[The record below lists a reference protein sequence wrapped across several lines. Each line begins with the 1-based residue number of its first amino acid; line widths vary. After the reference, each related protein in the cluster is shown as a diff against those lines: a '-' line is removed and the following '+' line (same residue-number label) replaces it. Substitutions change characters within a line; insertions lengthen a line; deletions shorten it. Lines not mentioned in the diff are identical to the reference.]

1 MAKLLDK
8 TGWKKI
14 DWLLIANI
22 VALVL
27 VGLISITAAT
37 ASPATGEEA
46 TLAEKLANLNF
57 STVWRQFV
65 WFLVGAVAMIGVFAI
80 DYNYLK
86 DITPV
91 LYWANVIILMLLFA
105 LATVTKNTVSWYK
118 FGNIGFQPSE
128 LAKISTILMLARM
141 LAARSGEEKITSFRE
156 FFHLAKYAL
165 IPFVLIAVQPDLGT
179 AMVVACIT
187 VGMFFIVRVDKK
199 IILISCFGA
208 VAVVLP
214 VAWLVMRDY
223 QKNRILVFF
232 GLAEDA
238 ASQYNVNM
246 SKMAIGNGQLTGNGL
261 FGTGGMSQLNW
272 VPVKESDFIFAVTG
286 ETFGFIGGM
295 IVLILFG
302 LLLWRTISIALRSR
316 DKYAMYVC
324 VGVACMIFAHVFENI
339 GMSMGVM
346 PVTGIPLP
354 FISYGG
360 TNLVVN
366 MAGIGLV
373 LNVTK
378 YKSSVDL
385 KTKRS

>member
-1 MAKLLDK
+1 MAKLLDRS
-8 TGWKKI
+8 GWKKI

-22 VALVL
+22 VALVI

-37 ASPATGEEA
+37 ADPATGEEV
-46 TLAEKLANLNF
+46 TLADKIANLNF
-57 STVWRQFV
+57 STVWRQCV
-65 WFLVGAVAMIGVFAI
+65 WFLVGIVAMVAAFSI

-86 DITPV
+86 EITPII
-91 LYWANVIILMLLFA
+91 YWVNIVILLLLFA
-105 LATVTKNTVSWYK
+105 LATATNNTVSWYK

-128 LAKISTILMLARM
+128 LAKISTILMLSRA
-141 LAARSGEEKITSFRE
+141 LAARTGDEKITSFRE
-156 FFHLAKYAL
+156 FFHLAKYAV
-165 IPFVLIAVQPDLGT
+165 IPFILIAVQPDLGT

-187 VGMFFIVRVDKK
+187 IGIFFVARVDKK
-199 IILISCFGA
+199 IVLSCIGA
-208 VAVVLP
+208 VAAILP
-214 VAWLVMRDY
+214 VAWLFMKDY
-223 QKNRILVFF
+223 QRNRILVFF
-232 GLAEDA
+232 GLAQDS

-286 ETFGFIGGM
+286 ETFGFIGGL
-295 IVLILFG
+295 IVVLLFG

-316 DKYAMYVC
+316 DKYAMYVV

-339 GMSMGVM
+339 GMAMGVM

-360 TNLVVN
+360 SNMLTNML
-366 MAGIGLV
+366 AYGIV
-373 LNVTK
+373 LNIATK
-378 YKSSVDL
+378 W
-385 KTKRS
+385 

>member
-199 IILISCFGA
+199 IILSCFGA

-214 VAWLVMRDY
+214 VAWPVMRDY

-360 TNLVVN
+360 SNMLTNML
-366 MAGIGLV
+366 AYGIV
-373 LNVTK
+373 LNIATK
-378 YKSSVDL
+378 W
-385 KTKRS
+385 

>member
-1 MAKLLDK
+1 MAKLLDRS
-8 TGWKKI
+8 GWRKI

-22 VALVL
+22 VALVIM
-27 VGLISITAAT
+27 GLISITAAT
-37 ASPATGEEA
+37 ADPATGEEI
-46 TLAEKLANLNF
+46 TLADKMANLNF
-57 STVWRQFV
+57 STVWRQCV
-65 WFLVGAVAMIGVFAI
+65 WFLVGVVAMVAAFSI

-86 DITPV
+86 EITPII
-91 LYWANVIILMLLFA
+91 YWINIIILLLLFV
-105 LATVTKNTVSWYK
+105 LATATNNTVSWYK

-128 LAKISTILMLARM
+128 LAKISTILMLSRA
-141 LAARSGEEKITSFRE
+141 LAARSGDEKITSFRE
-156 FFHLAKYAL
+156 FFHLVKYAV

-187 VGMFFIVRVDKK
+187 IGLFFVARIDKK
-199 IILISCFGA
+199 IVLSCIGA
-208 VAVVLP
+208 AAAVLP
-214 VAWLVMRDY
+214 VAWLFMKDY

-232 GLAEDA
+232 GLAQDS

-286 ETFGFIGGM
+286 ETFGFIGGV
-295 IVLILFG
+295 IVLVLFG

-316 DKYAMYVC
+316 DKYAMYVV

-339 GMSMGVM
+339 GMAMGVM

-360 TNLVVN
+360 SNMLTNML
-366 MAGIGLV
+366 AYGIV
-373 LNVTK
+373 LNIATK
-378 YKSSVDL
+378 W
-385 KTKRS
+385 

>member
-1 MAKLLDK
+1 MAKLLDRS
-8 TGWKKI
+8 GWKKI

-22 VALVL
+22 VALVI

-37 ASPATGEEA
+37 ADPATGEEV
-46 TLAEKLANLNF
+46 TLADKIANLNF
-57 STVWRQFV
+57 STVWRQCV
-65 WFLVGAVAMIGVFAI
+65 WLLVGVVGMIAAFSI

-86 DITPV
+86 EITPII
-91 LYWANVIILMLLFA
+91 YWVNIVILLLLFA
-105 LATVTKNTVSWYK
+105 LATATNNTVSWYK

-128 LAKISTILMLARM
+128 LAKISTILMLSRA
-141 LAARSGEEKITSFRE
+141 LAARTGDEKITSFRE
-156 FFHLAKYAL
+156 FFHLAKYAV
-165 IPFVLIAVQPDLGT
+165 IPFILIAVQPDLGT

-187 VGMFFIVRVDKK
+187 IGIFFVARVDKK
-199 IILISCFGA
+199 IVLSCIGA
-208 VAVVLP
+208 VAAILP
-214 VAWLVMRDY
+214 VAWLFMKDY
-223 QKNRILVFF
+223 QRNRILVFF
-232 GLAEDA
+232 GLAQDS

-286 ETFGFIGGM
+286 ETFGFIGGL
-295 IVLILFG
+295 IVVLLFG

-316 DKYAMYVC
+316 DKYAMYVV

-339 GMSMGVM
+339 GMAMGVM

-360 TNLVVN
+360 SNMLTNML
-366 MAGIGLV
+366 AYGIV
-373 LNVTK
+373 LNIATK
-378 YKSSVDL
+378 W
-385 KTKRS
+385 

>member
-8 TGWKKI
+8 SGWKKI

-128 LAKISTILMLARM
+128 IAKISTILMLARM

-199 IILISCFGA
+199 IILSCFGA

-214 VAWLVMRDY
+214 VAWPVMRYY

-360 TNLVVN
+360 SNMLTNML
-366 MAGIGLV
+366 AYGIV
-373 LNVTK
+373 LNIATK
-378 YKSSVDL
+378 W
-385 KTKRS
+385 

>member
-8 TGWKKI
+8 SGWKKI

-199 IILISCFGA
+199 IILSCFGA

-360 TNLVVN
+360 SNMLTNML
-366 MAGIGLV
+366 AYGIV
-373 LNVTK
+373 LNIATK
-378 YKSSVDL
+378 W
-385 KTKRS
+385 

>member
-1 MAKLLDK
+1 MAKLLDRS
-8 TGWKKI
+8 GWKKI

-22 VALVL
+22 VALVI

-37 ASPATGEEA
+37 ADPATGEEV
-46 TLAEKLANLNF
+46 TLADKIANLNF
-57 STVWRQFV
+57 STVWRQCV
-65 WFLVGAVAMIGVFAI
+65 WFLVGIVAMVAAFSI

-86 DITPV
+86 EITPII
-91 LYWANVIILMLLFA
+91 YWINIIILLLLFV
-105 LATVTKNTVSWYK
+105 LATATNNTVSWYK

-128 LAKISTILMLARM
+128 LAKISTILMLSRA
-141 LAARSGEEKITSFRE
+141 LAARSGDEKITSFRE
-156 FFHLAKYAL
+156 FFHLVKYAV

-187 VGMFFIVRVDKK
+187 IGIFFVARVDKK
-199 IILISCFGA
+199 IVLSCIGA
-208 VAVVLP
+208 VPAILP
-214 VAWLVMRDY
+214 VAWLFMKDY
-223 QKNRILVFF
+223 QRNRILVFF
-232 GLAEDA
+232 GLAQDS

-286 ETFGFIGGM
+286 ETFGFIGGL
-295 IVLILFG
+295 IVVLLFG
-302 LLLWRTISIALRSR
+302 LLLWRTISIALRAR
-316 DKYAMYVC
+316 DKYAMYVV

-339 GMSMGVM
+339 GMAMGVM

-360 TNLVVN
+360 SNMLTNML
-366 MAGIGLV
+366 AYGIV
-373 LNVTK
+373 LNIATK
-378 YKSSVDL
+378 W
-385 KTKRS
+385 

>member
-1 MAKLLDK
+1 MAKLLDRS
-8 TGWKKI
+8 GWKKT

-22 VALVL
+22 VALVI

-37 ASPATGEEA
+37 ADPATGEEV
-46 TLAEKLANLNF
+46 TLADKIANLNF
-57 STVWRQFV
+57 STVWRQCV
-65 WFLVGAVAMIGVFAI
+65 WFLVGIVAMVAAFSI

-86 DITPV
+86 EITPII
-91 LYWANVIILMLLFA
+91 YWINIIILLLLFV
-105 LATVTKNTVSWYK
+105 LATATNNTVSWYK
-118 FGNIGFQPSE
+118 FGNIGFQPIE
-128 LAKISTILMLARM
+128 LAKISTILMLSRA
-141 LAARSGEEKITSFRE
+141 LAARSGDEKITSFRE
-156 FFHLAKYAL
+156 FFHLVKYAV

-187 VGMFFIVRVDKK
+187 IGIFFVARVDKK
-199 IILISCFGA
+199 IVLSCIGA
-208 VAVVLP
+208 VAAILP
-214 VAWLVMRDY
+214 VAWLFMKDY
-223 QKNRILVFF
+223 QRNRILVFF
-232 GLAEDA
+232 GLAQDS

-286 ETFGFIGGM
+286 ETFGFIGGL
-295 IVLILFG
+295 IVVLLFG

-316 DKYAMYVC
+316 DKYAMYVV

-339 GMSMGVM
+339 GMAMGVM

-360 TNLVVN
+360 SNMLTNML
-366 MAGIGLV
+366 AYGIV
-373 LNVTK
+373 LNIATK
-378 YKSSVDL
+378 W
-385 KTKRS
+385 

>member
-1 MAKLLDK
+1 MAKLLDRS
-8 TGWKKI
+8 GWKKI

-22 VALVL
+22 VALVI

-37 ASPATGEEA
+37 ADPATGEEV
-46 TLAEKLANLNF
+46 TLADKIANLNF
-57 STVWRQFV
+57 STVWRQCV
-65 WFLVGAVAMIGVFAI
+65 WFLVGIVAMVAAFSI

-86 DITPV
+86 EITPII
-91 LYWANVIILMLLFA
+91 YWINIIILLLLFA
-105 LATVTKNTVSWYK
+105 LATATNNTVSWYK

-128 LAKISTILMLARM
+128 LAKISTILMLSRA
-141 LAARSGEEKITSFRE
+141 LAARTGDEKITSFRE
-156 FFHLAKYAL
+156 FFHLVKYAV

-187 VGMFFIVRVDKK
+187 IGIFFVARVDKK
-199 IILISCFGA
+199 IVLSCIGA
-208 VAVVLP
+208 VAAILP
-214 VAWLVMRDY
+214 VAWLFMKDY
-223 QKNRILVFF
+223 QRNRILVFF
-232 GLAEDA
+232 GLAQDS

-286 ETFGFIGGM
+286 ETFGFIGGL
-295 IVLILFG
+295 IVVLLFG

-316 DKYAMYVC
+316 DKYAMYVV

-339 GMSMGVM
+339 GMAMGVM

-360 TNLVVN
+360 SNMLTNML
-366 MAGIGLV
+366 AYGIV
-373 LNVTK
+373 LNIATK
-378 YKSSVDL
+378 W
-385 KTKRS
+385 

>member
-8 TGWKKI
+8 SGWKKI

-22 VALVL
+22 AALVL

-65 WFLVGAVAMIGVFAI
+65 WFLVGAVAMIGVFAV
-80 DYNYLK
+80 DYNFLK

-91 LYWANVIILMLLFA
+91 IYWGNVIVLLLLFA

-128 LAKISTILMLARM
+128 IAKISTILMLARM
-141 LAARSGEEKITSFRE
+141 LAARSGDEKITSFRE

-165 IPFVLIAVQPDLGT
+165 IPFTLIAVQPDLGT

-187 VGMFFIVRVDKK
+187 IGMFFIVRVDKK
-199 IILISCFGA
+199 IILSCFGA

-214 VAWLVMRDY
+214 VAWPVMRDY

-316 DKYAMYVC
+316 DKFAMYVC
-324 VGVACMIFAHVFENI
+324 VGVACMIFAHVLENI

-360 TNLVVN
+360 SNMLTNML
-366 MAGIGLV
+366 AYGIV
-373 LNVTK
+373 LNIATK
-378 YKSSVDL
+378 W
-385 KTKRS
+385 

>member
-1 MAKLLDK
+1 MAKLLDRS
-8 TGWKKI
+8 GWKKI

-22 VALVL
+22 VALVI

-37 ASPATGEEA
+37 ADPATGEEV
-46 TLAEKLANLNF
+46 TLADKIANLNF

-65 WFLVGAVAMIGVFAI
+65 WFLVGVVGMIAAFSI

-86 DITPV
+86 EITPII
-91 LYWANVIILMLLFA
+91 YWVNIVILLLLFA
-105 LATVTKNTVSWYK
+105 LATATNNTVSWYK

-128 LAKISTILMLARM
+128 LAKISTILMLSRA
-141 LAARSGEEKITSFRE
+141 LAARTGDEKITSFRE
-156 FFHLAKYAL
+156 FFHLAKYAV
-165 IPFVLIAVQPDLGT
+165 IPFILIAVQPDLGT

-187 VGMFFIVRVDKK
+187 IGIFFVARVDKK
-199 IILISCFGA
+199 IVLSCIGA
-208 VAVVLP
+208 VAAILP
-214 VAWLVMRDY
+214 VAWLFMKDY
-223 QKNRILVFF
+223 QRNRILVFF
-232 GLAEDA
+232 GLAQDS

-286 ETFGFIGGM
+286 ETFGFIGGL
-295 IVLILFG
+295 IVVLLFG

-316 DKYAMYVC
+316 DKYAMYVV

-339 GMSMGVM
+339 GMAMGVM

-360 TNLVVN
+360 SNMLTNML
-366 MAGIGLV
+366 AYGIV
-373 LNVTK
+373 LNIATK
-378 YKSSVDL
+378 W
-385 KTKRS
+385 

>member
-1 MAKLLDK
+1 MAKLLDRS
-8 TGWKKI
+8 GWKKI

-22 VALVL
+22 VALVI

-37 ASPATGEEA
+37 ADPATGEEV
-46 TLAEKLANLNF
+46 TLADKIANLNF

-65 WFLVGAVAMIGVFAI
+65 WFLVGVVGMIAAFSI

-86 DITPV
+86 EITPII
-91 LYWANVIILMLLFA
+91 YWINIIILLLLFV
-105 LATVTKNTVSWYK
+105 LATATNNTVSWYK

-128 LAKISTILMLARM
+128 LAKISTILMLSRA
-141 LAARSGEEKITSFRE
+141 LAARSGDEKITSFRE
-156 FFHLAKYAL
+156 FFHLVKYAV

-187 VGMFFIVRVDKK
+187 IGIFFVARVDKK
-199 IILISCFGA
+199 IVLSCIGA
-208 VAVVLP
+208 VAAILP
-214 VAWLVMRDY
+214 VAWLFMKDY
-223 QKNRILVFF
+223 QRNRILVFF
-232 GLAEDA
+232 GLAQDS

-286 ETFGFIGGM
+286 ETFGFIGGL
-295 IVLILFG
+295 IVVLLFG
-302 LLLWRTISIALRSR
+302 LLLWRTISIALRAR
-316 DKYAMYVC
+316 DKYAMYVV

-339 GMSMGVM
+339 GMAMGVM

-360 TNLVVN
+360 SNMLTNML
-366 MAGIGLV
+366 AYGIV
-373 LNVTK
+373 LNIATK
-378 YKSSVDL
+378 W
-385 KTKRS
+385 

>member
-8 TGWKKI
+8 SGWKKI

-141 LAARSGEEKITSFRE
+141 LAARSGDEKITSLRE

-165 IPFVLIAVQPDLGT
+165 ISFALIAAQPDLGT

-187 VGMFFIVRVDKK
+187 IGMFFIVRVDKK
-199 IILISCFGA
+199 IILSCFGA
-208 VAVVLP
+208 GVVVLP

-316 DKYAMYVC
+316 DKFAMYVC
-324 VGVACMIFAHVFENI
+324 VGVACMIFAHVLENI

-360 TNLVVN
+360 SNMLTNML
-366 MAGIGLV
+366 AYGIV
-373 LNVTK
+373 LNIATK
-378 YKSSVDL
+378 W
-385 KTKRS
+385 

>member
-1 MAKLLDK
+1 MAKLLDRS
-8 TGWKKI
+8 GWKKI

-22 VALVL
+22 VALVI

-37 ASPATGEEA
+37 ADPATGEEV
-46 TLAEKLANLNF
+46 TLADKIANLNF
-57 STVWRQFV
+57 STVWRQCV
-65 WFLVGAVAMIGVFAI
+65 WFLVGVVGMIAAFSI

-86 DITPV
+86 EITPII
-91 LYWANVIILMLLFA
+91 YWVNIVILLLLFA
-105 LATVTKNTVSWYK
+105 LATATNNTVSWYK

-128 LAKISTILMLARM
+128 LAKISTILMLSRA
-141 LAARSGEEKITSFRE
+141 LAARSGDEKITSFRE
-156 FFHLAKYAL
+156 FFHLVKYAV

-187 VGMFFIVRVDKK
+187 IGIFFVARVDKK
-199 IILISCFGA
+199 IVLSCIGA
-208 VAVVLP
+208 VAAILP
-214 VAWLVMRDY
+214 VAWLFMKDY
-223 QKNRILVFF
+223 QRNRILVFF
-232 GLAEDA
+232 GLAQDS

-286 ETFGFIGGM
+286 ETFGFIGGL
-295 IVLILFG
+295 IVVLLFG
-302 LLLWRTISIALRSR
+302 LLLWRTISIALRAR
-316 DKYAMYVC
+316 DKYAMYVV

-339 GMSMGVM
+339 GMAMGVM

-360 TNLVVN
+360 SNMLTNML
-366 MAGIGLV
+366 AYGIV
-373 LNVTK
+373 LNIATK
-378 YKSSVDL
+378 W
-385 KTKRS
+385 

>member
-1 MAKLLDK
+1 MAKLLDRS
-8 TGWKKI
+8 GWKKT

-22 VALVL
+22 VALVI

-37 ASPATGEEA
+37 ADPATGEEV
-46 TLAEKLANLNF
+46 TLADKIANLNF
-57 STVWRQFV
+57 STVWRQCV
-65 WFLVGAVAMIGVFAI
+65 WFLVGIVAMVAAFSI

-86 DITPV
+86 EITPII
-91 LYWANVIILMLLFA
+91 YWINIIILLLLFV
-105 LATVTKNTVSWYK
+105 LATATNNTVSWYK

-128 LAKISTILMLARM
+128 LAKISTILMLSRA
-141 LAARSGEEKITSFRE
+141 LAARSGDEKITSFRE
-156 FFHLAKYAL
+156 FFHLVKYAV

-187 VGMFFIVRVDKK
+187 IGIFFVARVDKK
-199 IILISCFGA
+199 IVLSCIGA
-208 VAVVLP
+208 VAAILP
-214 VAWLVMRDY
+214 VAWLFMKDY
-223 QKNRILVFF
+223 QRNRILVFF
-232 GLAEDA
+232 GLAQDS

-286 ETFGFIGGM
+286 ETFGFIGGL
-295 IVLILFG
+295 IVVLLFG

-316 DKYAMYVC
+316 DKYAMYVV

-339 GMSMGVM
+339 GMAMGVM

-360 TNLVVN
+360 SNMLTNML
-366 MAGIGLV
+366 AYGIV
-373 LNVTK
+373 LNIATK
-378 YKSSVDL
+378 W
-385 KTKRS
+385 

>member
-1 MAKLLDK
+1 MAKLLDRS
-8 TGWKKI
+8 GWKKI

-22 VALVL
+22 VALVI

-37 ASPATGEEA
+37 ADPVTGEEV
-46 TLAEKLANLNF
+46 TLADKIANLNF
-57 STVWRQFV
+57 STVWRQCV
-65 WFLVGAVAMIGVFAI
+65 WFLVGIVAMVAAFSI

-86 DITPV
+86 EITPII
-91 LYWANVIILMLLFA
+91 YWINIIILLLLFV
-105 LATVTKNTVSWYK
+105 LATATNNTVSWYK

-128 LAKISTILMLARM
+128 LAKISTILMLSRA
-141 LAARSGEEKITSFRE
+141 LAARSGDEKITSFRE
-156 FFHLAKYAL
+156 FFHLVKYAV

-187 VGMFFIVRVDKK
+187 IGIFFVARVDKK
-199 IILISCFGA
+199 IVLSCIGA
-208 VAVVLP
+208 VAAILP
-214 VAWLVMRDY
+214 VAWLFMKDY
-223 QKNRILVFF
+223 QRNRILVFF
-232 GLAEDA
+232 GLAQDS

-286 ETFGFIGGM
+286 ETFGFIGGL
-295 IVLILFG
+295 IVVLLFG

-316 DKYAMYVC
+316 DKYAMYVV

-339 GMSMGVM
+339 GMAMGVM

-360 TNLVVN
+360 SNMLTNML
-366 MAGIGLV
+366 AYGIV
-373 LNVTK
+373 LNIATK
-378 YKSSVDL
+378 W
-385 KTKRS
+385 

>member
-1 MAKLLDK
+1 MAKLLDRS
-8 TGWKKI
+8 GWKKI

-22 VALVL
+22 VALVI

-37 ASPATGEEA
+37 ADPATGEEV
-46 TLAEKLANLNF
+46 TLADKIANLNF

-65 WFLVGAVAMIGVFAI
+65 WFLVGVVGMIAAFSI

-86 DITPV
+86 EITPII
-91 LYWANVIILMLLFA
+91 YWVNIVILLLLFA
-105 LATVTKNTVSWYK
+105 LATATNNTVSWYK

-128 LAKISTILMLARM
+128 LAKISTILMLSRA
-141 LAARSGEEKITSFRE
+141 LAARTGDEKITSFRE
-156 FFHLAKYAL
+156 FFHLAKYAV
-165 IPFVLIAVQPDLGT
+165 IPFILIAVQPDLGT

-187 VGMFFIVRVDKK
+187 IGIFFVARVDKK
-199 IILISCFGA
+199 IVLSCIGA
-208 VAVVLP
+208 VAAILP
-214 VAWLVMRDY
+214 VAWLFMKDY
-223 QKNRILVFF
+223 QRNRILVFF
-232 GLAEDA
+232 GLAQDSA
-238 ASQYNVNM
+238 IQYNVNM

-286 ETFGFIGGM
+286 ETFGFIGGL
-295 IVLILFG
+295 IVVLLFG

-316 DKYAMYVC
+316 DKYAMYVV

-339 GMSMGVM
+339 GMAMGVM

-360 TNLVVN
+360 SNMLTNML
-366 MAGIGLV
+366 AYGIV
-373 LNVTK
+373 LNIATK
-378 YKSSVDL
+378 W
-385 KTKRS
+385 

>member
-1 MAKLLDK
+1 MAKLLDRS
-8 TGWKKI
+8 GWRKI

-22 VALVL
+22 VALVIM
-27 VGLISITAAT
+27 GLISITAAT
-37 ASPATGEEA
+37 ADPATGEEI
-46 TLAEKLANLNF
+46 TLADKMANLNF
-57 STVWRQFV
+57 STVWRQCV
-65 WFLVGAVAMIGVFAI
+65 WFLVGVVAMVAAFSI

-86 DITPV
+86 EITPII
-91 LYWANVIILMLLFA
+91 YWINIIILLLLFV
-105 LATVTKNTVSWYK
+105 LATATNNTVSWYK

-128 LAKISTILMLARM
+128 LAKISTILMLSRA
-141 LAARSGEEKITSFRE
+141 LAARSGDEKITSFRE
-156 FFHLAKYAL
+156 FFHLVKYAI
-165 IPFVLIAVQPDLGT
+165 IPFMLIAVQPDLGT

-187 VGMFFIVRVDKK
+187 IGLFFVARIDKK
-199 IILISCFGA
+199 IVLSCIGA
-208 VAVVLP
+208 AAAVLP
-214 VAWLVMRDY
+214 VAWLFMKDY

-232 GLAEDA
+232 GLAQDS

-286 ETFGFIGGM
+286 ETFGFIGGV
-295 IVLILFG
+295 IVLVLFG

-316 DKYAMYVC
+316 DKYAMYVV

-339 GMSMGVM
+339 GMAMGVM

-360 TNLVVN
+360 SNMLTNML
-366 MAGIGLV
+366 AYGIV
-373 LNVTK
+373 LNIATK
-378 YKSSVDL
+378 W
-385 KTKRS
+385 

>member
-1 MAKLLDK
+1 MAKLLDRS
-8 TGWKKI
+8 GWKKI

-22 VALVL
+22 VALVI

-37 ASPATGEEA
+37 ADPATGEEV
-46 TLAEKLANLNF
+46 TLADKIANLNF
-57 STVWRQFV
+57 STVWRQCV
-65 WFLVGAVAMIGVFAI
+65 WFLVGVVGMIAAFSI

-86 DITPV
+86 EITPII
-91 LYWANVIILMLLFA
+91 YWVNIVILLLLFA
-105 LATVTKNTVSWYK
+105 LATATNNTVSWYK

-128 LAKISTILMLARM
+128 LAKISTILMLSRA
-141 LAARSGEEKITSFRE
+141 LAARSGDEKITSFRE
-156 FFHLAKYAL
+156 FFHLVKYAV

-187 VGMFFIVRVDKK
+187 IGIFFVARVDKK
-199 IILISCFGA
+199 IVLSCIGA
-208 VAVVLP
+208 VAAILP
-214 VAWLVMRDY
+214 VAWLFMKDY
-223 QKNRILVFF
+223 QRNRILVFF
-232 GLAEDA
+232 GLAQDS

-286 ETFGFIGGM
+286 ETFGFIGGL
-295 IVLILFG
+295 IVVLLFG

-316 DKYAMYVC
+316 DKYAMYVV

-339 GMSMGVM
+339 GMAMGVM

-360 TNLVVN
+360 SNMLTNML
-366 MAGIGLV
+366 AYGIV
-373 LNVTK
+373 LNIATK
-378 YKSSVDL
+378 W
-385 KTKRS
+385 

>member
-8 TGWKKI
+8 SGWKKI

-80 DYNYLK
+80 DYNFLK
-86 DITPV
+86 DITPAI
-91 LYWANVIILMLLFA
+91 YWANVIILLLLFA

-187 VGMFFIVRVDKK
+187 IGMFFIVRVDKK
-199 IILISCFGA
+199 IILSCFGA

-360 TNLVVN
+360 SNMLTNML
-366 MAGIGLV
+366 AYGIV
-373 LNVTK
+373 LNIATK
-378 YKSSVDL
+378 W
-385 KTKRS
+385 

>member
-1 MAKLLDK
+1 MAKLLDRS
-8 TGWKKI
+8 GWKKI

-22 VALVL
+22 VALVI

-37 ASPATGEEA
+37 ADPATGEEV
-46 TLAEKLANLNF
+46 TLADKIANLNF

-65 WFLVGAVAMIGVFAI
+65 WFLVGVVGMIAAFSI

-86 DITPV
+86 EITPII
-91 LYWANVIILMLLFA
+91 YWVNIVILLLLFA
-105 LATVTKNTVSWYK
+105 LATATNNTVSWYK

-128 LAKISTILMLARM
+128 LAKISTILMLSRA
-141 LAARSGEEKITSFRE
+141 LAARSGDEKITSFRE
-156 FFHLAKYAL
+156 FFHLVKYAV

-187 VGMFFIVRVDKK
+187 IGIFFVARVDKK
-199 IILISCFGA
+199 IVLSCIGA
-208 VAVVLP
+208 VAAILP
-214 VAWLVMRDY
+214 VAWLFMKDY
-223 QKNRILVFF
+223 QRNRILVFF
-232 GLAEDA
+232 GLAQDS

-286 ETFGFIGGM
+286 ETLGFIGGL
-295 IVLILFG
+295 IVVLLFG
-302 LLLWRTISIALRSR
+302 LLLWRTISIALRAR
-316 DKYAMYVC
+316 DKYAMYVV

-339 GMSMGVM
+339 GMAMGVM

-360 TNLVVN
+360 SNMLTNML
-366 MAGIGLV
+366 AYGIV
-373 LNVTK
+373 LNIATK
-378 YKSSVDL
+378 W
-385 KTKRS
+385 

>member
-1 MAKLLDK
+1 MAKLLDRS
-8 TGWKKI
+8 GWKKI
-14 DWLLIANI
+14 EWLLIANI
-22 VALVL
+22 VALVI

-37 ASPATGEEA
+37 ADPATGEEV
-46 TLAEKLANLNF
+46 TLADKIANLNF

-65 WFLVGAVAMIGVFAI
+65 WFLVGVVGMIAAFSI

-86 DITPV
+86 EITPII
-91 LYWANVIILMLLFA
+91 YWVNIVILLLLFA
-105 LATVTKNTVSWYK
+105 LATATNNTVSWYK

-128 LAKISTILMLARM
+128 LAKISTILMLSRA
-141 LAARSGEEKITSFRE
+141 LAARTGDEKITSFRE
-156 FFHLAKYAL
+156 FFHLVKYAV

-187 VGMFFIVRVDKK
+187 IGIFFVARVDKK
-199 IILISCFGA
+199 IVLSCIGA
-208 VAVVLP
+208 VAAILP
-214 VAWLVMRDY
+214 VAWLFMKDY
-223 QKNRILVFF
+223 QRNRILVFF
-232 GLAEDA
+232 GLAQDS

-286 ETFGFIGGM
+286 ETFGFIGGL
-295 IVLILFG
+295 IVVLLFG
-302 LLLWRTISIALRSR
+302 LMLWRTISIALRSR
-316 DKYAMYVC
+316 DKYAMYVV

-339 GMSMGVM
+339 GMAMGVM

-360 TNLVVN
+360 SNMLTNML
-366 MAGIGLV
+366 AYGIV
-373 LNVTK
+373 LNIATK
-378 YKSSVDL
+378 W
-385 KTKRS
+385 

>member
-1 MAKLLDK
+1 MAKLLDRS
-8 TGWKKI
+8 GWKKI
-14 DWLLIANI
+14 DWLLIANS
-22 VALVL
+22 VALVI

-37 ASPATGEEA
+37 ADPATGEEV
-46 TLAEKLANLNF
+46 TLADKIANLNF
-57 STVWRQFV
+57 STVWRQCV
-65 WFLVGAVAMIGVFAI
+65 WFLVGIVAMVAAFSI

-86 DITPV
+86 EITPII
-91 LYWANVIILMLLFA
+91 YWINIIILLLLFV
-105 LATVTKNTVSWYK
+105 LATATNNTVSWYK

-128 LAKISTILMLARM
+128 LAKISTILMLSRA
-141 LAARSGEEKITSFRE
+141 LAARSGDEKITSFRE
-156 FFHLAKYAL
+156 FFHLVKYAV

-187 VGMFFIVRVDKK
+187 IGIFFVARVDKK
-199 IILISCFGA
+199 IVLSCIGA
-208 VAVVLP
+208 VAAILP
-214 VAWLVMRDY
+214 VAWLFMKDY
-223 QKNRILVFF
+223 QRNRILVFF
-232 GLAEDA
+232 GLAQDS

-286 ETFGFIGGM
+286 ETFGFIGGL
-295 IVLILFG
+295 IVVLLFG

-316 DKYAMYVC
+316 DKYAMYVV

-339 GMSMGVM
+339 GMAMGVM

-360 TNLVVN
+360 SNMLTNML
-366 MAGIGLV
+366 AYGIV
-373 LNVTK
+373 LNIATK
-378 YKSSVDL
+378 W
-385 KTKRS
+385 